1 MQKITSMNT
10 RAINC
15 KHMEKVKIRRC
26 RHLCLMTIKILD
38 KLNLLWYNIK
48 QSREDSI
55 LFELLMLF
63 FEHDKRGDKMKLGDI
78 ASVRSGLVLS
88 RKLARE
94 NPVQRYR
101 LLNLRSITPE
111 GFIDLNETDVYDA
124 KEKLSGEYLS
134 QVGDVVIRLSAPY
147 TAVLIDTETE
157 GMVIS
162 SNFVIVRTDP
172 IALLPEY
179 LYWLLN
185 TPEVKHMM
193 FESSSSNMLGAIKAK
208 FFSDYE
214 ITPLPIPEQ
223 QKIAAINTLA
233 KTESKL
239 LQQLAKAKEQYYE
252 IILRNTY
259 NELKRS
265 NQI

>member
-1 MQKITSMNT
+1 
-10 RAINC
+10 
-15 KHMEKVKIRRC
+15 
-26 RHLCLMTIKILD
+26 
-38 KLNLLWYNIK
+38 
-48 QSREDSI
+48 
-55 LFELLMLF
+55 
-63 FEHDKRGDKMKLGDI
+63 MKLGEI

-94 NPVQRYR
+94 NPAQRYR

-111 GFIDLNETDVYDA
+111 GYIDLNETDVFDA
-124 KEKLSGEYLS
+124 KEKLTPEYLS
-134 QVGDVVIRLSAPY
+134 QIGDIVIRLSAPY
-147 TAVLIDTETE
+147 TAVLIDAESE

-172 IALLPEY
+172 QTLLPEY

-185 TPEVKHMM
+185 TPDLKHKM
-193 FESSSSNMLGAIKAK
+193 FESSSSNMLGAVRPK

-214 ITPLPIPEQ
+214 ITLLPIPEQ

-233 KTESKL
+233 KTEAKL
-239 LQQLAKAKEQYYE
+239 LHQLAKAKEQYYE
-252 IILRNTY
+252 IILQNTF
-259 NELKRS
+259 NDMKRS

>member
-1 MQKITSMNT
+1 
-10 RAINC
+10 
-15 KHMEKVKIRRC
+15 
-26 RHLCLMTIKILD
+26 
-38 KLNLLWYNIK
+38 
-48 QSREDSI
+48 
-55 LFELLMLF
+55 
-63 FEHDKRGDKMKLGDI
+63 MKLGEI

-111 GFIDLNETDVYDA
+111 GYIDLNETDVFDA
-124 KEKLSGEYLS
+124 KETLPREYLS
-134 QVGDVVIRLSAPY
+134 QVGDIVIRLSAPY
-147 TAVLIDTETE
+147 TAVLIDEESE
-157 GMVIS
+157 GMVVS

-172 IALLPEY
+172 QVLLPEF

-185 TPEVKHMM
+185 TSEVKHRM
-193 FESSSSNMLGAIKAK
+193 FENSSSNMLGAVKPK
-208 FFSDYE
+208 FFAEYE

-223 QKIAAINTLA
+223 QKIAAINALA

-239 LQQLAKAKEQYYE
+239 LRQLANAKEQYYE
-252 IILRNTY
+252 AILRNTF
-259 NELKRS
+259 NEIKRS

>member
-1 MQKITSMNT
+1 
-10 RAINC
+10 
-15 KHMEKVKIRRC
+15 
-26 RHLCLMTIKILD
+26 
-38 KLNLLWYNIK
+38 
-48 QSREDSI
+48 
-55 LFELLMLF
+55 
-63 FEHDKRGDKMKLGDI
+63 MKLGEI

-111 GFIDLNETDVYDA
+111 GYIDMNETDVFDA
-124 KEKLSGEYLS
+124 KETLPGEYLS
-134 QVGDVVIRLSAPY
+134 QVGDIVIRLSAPY
-147 TAVLIDTETE
+147 TAVLIDEESE
-157 GMVIS
+157 GMVVS

-172 IALLPEY
+172 QELLPEF

-185 TPEVKHMM
+185 TSEVKHRM
-193 FESSSSNMLGAIKAK
+193 FENSSSNMLGAVKPK
-208 FFSDYE
+208 FFADYE

-223 QKIAAINTLA
+223 QKIAAINALA

-239 LQQLAKAKEQYYE
+239 LRQLANAKEQYYE
-252 IILRNTY
+252 AILRNTF
-259 NELKRS
+259 NEIKRS